1 METKQEIID
10 DLKEDLRYS
19 VEQLE
24 DKYLSDKQRR
34 YHEGYRD
41 AVIRYLGLLGVYDS
55 ELSIDRFIEEI
66 KEDYYDRKYEEE
78 ELG

>member
-1 METKQEIID
+1 METKEIID

-24 DKYLSDKQRR
+24 NNYISDKQRR

-41 AVIRYLGLLGVYDS
+41 AVIRYLGLSGAYDS
-55 ELSIDRFIEEI
+55 ELSIDKFIEEI
-66 KEDYYDRKYEEE
+66 KEDYYDRKHEEE
-78 ELG
+78 ELR

>member
-1 METKQEIID
+1 METKEIID

-24 DKYLSDKQRR
+24 NNYISDKQRR

-41 AVIRYLGLLGVYDS
+41 AVIRYLGLLGAYDS
-55 ELSIDRFIEEI
+55 ELSIDKFIEEI
-66 KEDYYDRKYEEE
+66 KEDYYYRKHKED
-78 ELG
+78 